1 MSLSLFQLTV
11 LAMILGGAAVMMVA
25 IRKTRQI
32 LDVLKADV
40 GIGHWHILFG
50 LTVFFLGGY
59 SLAAYLVVAH
69 KFSGFPLLTGIVF
82 FFGALFVWFS
92 VSLYYKTL
100 LRLVVTGKNYRQAQR
115 QAEQALTQLKQA
127 QTQLVHSE
135 KMLGLG
141 RLSAGIAHEINNP
154 IGFIDGN
161 INPLEKYV
169 SDLLSLTTLYAQA
182 MPCPPSEIE
191 DLLEEIDFDFLRSDV
206 GKMLT
211 SMRTG
216 VARIRKITQ
225 SMRYFARLDETGWKR
240 ISLHDSLDS
249 TVMLL
254 SQHLQVSHEQEE
266 SNPDGSRIQVYKQYG
281 ELPKIYCDPSTINQ
295 VFMNVLI
302 NAIDALQKNANAAI
316 MIRTEVVQECLRVAI
331 SDNGPGIPEK
341 ICDRIFDPFFTTKP
355 VGQGTGL
362 GLSISYQI
370 IVEQHGGNIRC
381 QSVVGQDTEFVIELP
396 LVPRDL
402 AHKTSAGLAKMVSI
416 IGPSK

>member
-1 MSLSLFQLTV
+1 MPLSLFQLTV
-11 LAMILGGAAVMMVA
+11 LAMIVGGAAVMMVA

-32 LDVLKADV
+32 LEVLKADE
-40 GIGHWHILFG
+40 GIGHWHTLFG
-50 LTVFFLGGY
+50 LMVFFLGGY
-59 SLAAYLVVAH
+59 SLAAYLVVTYR
-69 KFSGFPLLTGIVF
+69 FNGFPLLTGIVF

-92 VSLYYKTL
+92 VSLYYQTL
-100 LRLVVTGKNYRQAQR
+100 LKLMVTGKNYRQAQI

-161 INPLEKYV
+161 ITPLENSV
-169 SDLLSLTTLYAQA
+169 QDLLVLTALYTQVI
-182 MPCPPSEIE
+182 PNPPSEIVE
-191 DLLEEIDFDFLRSDV
+191 MLEAIDFEFLQSDIH
-206 GKMLT
+206 KILA

-240 ISLHDSLDS
+240 ISLCASLDS

-254 SQHLQVSHEQEE
+254 SQHLQVSHGLEG
-266 SNPDGSRIQVYKQYG
+266 SKPDGSKIQVYRQYG

-295 VFMNVLI
+295 VFMNVLT
-302 NAIDALQKNANAAI
+302 NAIDALQKNANSVI
-316 MIRTEVVQECLRVAI
+316 TIRTEAVQNWVRVMI
-331 SDNGPGIPEK
+331 SDNGPGISEK

-381 QSVVGQDTEFVIELP
+381 QSVPGQGTEFVIELP
-396 LVPRDL
+396 LVLKKL
-402 AHKTSAGLAKMVSI
+402 AHKTSAGFANSVSLV
-416 IGPSK
+416 GPSK